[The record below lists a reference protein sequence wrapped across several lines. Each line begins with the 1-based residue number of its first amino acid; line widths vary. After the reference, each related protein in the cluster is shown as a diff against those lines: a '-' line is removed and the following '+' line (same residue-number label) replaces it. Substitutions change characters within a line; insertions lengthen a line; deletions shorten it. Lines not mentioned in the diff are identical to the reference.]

1 MVLYTVSKSPM
12 NHFRAYL
19 LAAGRAY
26 WEGVLAKHGNNI
38 THAAREA
45 GVHRQDVYKYL
56 KRYGVAYRPH
66 KGAWERGP
74 ALPTVPRDR
83 REMRV

>member
-1 MVLYTVSKSPM
+1 M

-74 ALPTVPRDR
+74 VISNSR
-83 REMRV
+83 REMRL